1 MERRKLGWLYS
12 VMCFFIGYNKTL
24 LSHCSEQSRNQVKKY
39 FAALVIMMI
48 LWGFIGYNLGRVY
61 FKLPWLYASVVAA
74 VLVVLVIMVERQII
88 LSSKNKWIKGV
99 RIFLAAAMAVLGAVI
114 TDQIIFQEDLEKMKV
129 TAVQEEVERLLPYRT
144 MQLQQQIAEL
154 DSIISVKESEKNKLT
169 REVERRPRIYTYDVE
184 VERDSANNVVRKF
197 IKRQSI
203 PNPKIEM
210 LKDLNAQIKSLR
222 DEKRQKETQ
231 LITMRQELEEELKSK
246 KGFIDEINLMIKLI
260 LGSWGG
266 IIAWASFFLI
276 FLAMELLI
284 VVTKYFESESDYDK
298 MIQYSAQ
305 VNKLHFQYPPPEV
318 PQPDRGQKETEA
330 SL

>member
-1 MERRKLGWLYS
+1 MERRRLGWLYS
-12 VMCFFIGYNKTL
+12 LMCFFVGYNKTL

-39 FAALVIMMI
+39 FAALVILMI

-61 FKLPWLYASVVAA
+61 FKLSWLYASIVAA
-74 VLVVLVIMVERQII
+74 VLVFMVVMVERQII
-88 LSSKNKWIKGV
+88 LSSKNGWIAFTRGL
-99 RIFLAAAMAVLGAVI
+99 LAVAMAVLGAVI
-114 TDQIIFQEDLEKMKV
+114 TDQIIFQDDLEKMKI

-144 MQLQQQIAEL
+144 MQLQQQIAEM
-154 DSIISVKESEKNKLT
+154 DSIISAKESEKNKLT
-169 REVERRPRIYTYDVE
+169 SDVERRPRIYNYDVE
-184 VERDSANNVVRKF
+184 VERDSANNVVRK
-197 IKRQSI
+197 IINRQSI

-222 DEKRQKETQ
+222 EEKRQKETQ
-231 LITMRQELEEELKSK
+231 LLDMRQQLEEELKSK

-260 LGSWGG
+260 WGSWGG
-266 IIAWASFFLI
+266 GIAWGSFFLI

-305 VNKLHFQYPPPEV
+305 VNKLHFQFPPPEV
-318 PQPDRGQKETEA
+318 PQLDSGQ
-330 SL
+330 